1 MAGRFG
7 LKKIEVNTSGIS
19 IDWDDG
25 HRTTF
30 DPMRL
35 RLNCGCAECVEEWT
49 QRKLLDP
56 ASVPA
61 NIAAEE
67 YLMVGNY
74 AVQFLWSDAHF
85 TGIYPLDLLRRL
97 CDCNACSQK

>member
-1 MAGRFG
+1 MVGRFG
-7 LKKIEVNTSGIS
+7 LKNIEVNTSGIS

-61 NIAAEE
+61 NIAAED

>member
-7 LKKIEVNTSGIS
+7 LKNIEVNTSGIS

-61 NIAAEE
+61 NIAAED

>member
-7 LKKIEVNTSGIS
+7 LKNIEVNTSGIS

-35 RLNCGCAECVEEWT
+35 RLNCGCAECAMEVRSVSESD
-49 QRKLLDP
+49 RILDSNDICLF
-56 ASVPA
+56 ASL
-61 NIAAEE
+61 IA
-67 YLMVGNY
+67 
-74 AVQFLWSDAHF
+74 Q
-85 TGIYPLDLLRRL
+85 
-97 CDCNACSQK
+97 